1 MKLIEENIGRT
12 LFDINYSNIFLD
24 QSAKANEWS
33 YGNQYLS
40 LTCFFFFLQ
49 IPVNHN
55 PNHLSVVLF
64 IQSVFYFVLLFCFL
78 TSSYLHLT

>member
-1 MKLIEENIGRT
+1 MKLIEENIGRI

-24 QSAKANEWS
+24 QSAKANEWF

-40 LTCFFFFLQ
+40 LTCFFFLL